1 MAGLSA
7 AALLSAGHTKERF
20 GPSVEAPEWD
30 EIATVTAGAE
40 VDVWIVEVDQG
51 LIDPSESPG
60 CHTLLCFGHLLA
72 LDGVYARNPA
82 DRCLVEFDGVALS

>member
-1 MAGLSA
+1 MREIETSIGHPIGSPSNTRMAGLSA

-40 VDVWIVEVDQG
+40 VDVWIGEVDQG
-51 LIDPSESPG
+51 LIDP
-60 CHTLLCFGHLLA
+60 LL
-72 LDGVYARNPA
+72 
-82 DRCLVEFDGVALS
+82 